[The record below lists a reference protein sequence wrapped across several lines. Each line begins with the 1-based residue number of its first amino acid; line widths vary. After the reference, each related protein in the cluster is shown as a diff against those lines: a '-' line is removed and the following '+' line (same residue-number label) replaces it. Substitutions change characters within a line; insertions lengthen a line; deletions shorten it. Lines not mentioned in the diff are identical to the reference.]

1 MGYLIILMMKPVHVL
16 VQNKSR
22 KIYMS
27 VGKGETHNRKKK
39 WNKMLK
45 ETHRMTGTVKWYNE
59 KKGFGFITSDMNSE
73 DVFLHHTA
81 LQQHEDVQVVTGDR
95 ITFTIQNQEKGPAAL
110 EVKRFSEEKEII
122 HPDQAD
128 LGTKFTDLDLKPEIL
143 HAIRDAGYVN
153 PTPIQA
159 QAIPMVFKGQD
170 LLGCAQTGTGKTAAF
185 ALPILQRLM
194 NNPSKDRLNIINNN
208 KYKIISKIRA
218 LVLSPTRELAIQIAN
233 SFSIYG
239 KYTGLNNVVIYGGV
253 SQNPQVAKLKQG
265 VDIIVATP
273 GRLLDLMRQGHI
285 KLNHVEMLVLDEGD
299 RMLDMGFI
307 HDIRSIIKSV
317 PQKNRQTLLFS
328 ATIPREIIKFARN
341 ILHDPV
347 HINIS
352 PDEPTLEIIEQAAF
366 FISKEKKQALLEYL
380 LADSTITRALVF
392 TRTKHGANRVVKK
405 LQRKRIRAEA
415 IHGNKSQS
423 ARQIALK
430 NFRTGKA
437 RVLVATDVA
446 SRGLDVDDISHV
458 IQFDLPDASETY
470 LHRIGRTA
478 RAGAGGTAF
487 AFCEKSQYKQLREIE
502 QLIRMR
508 VKIVKN
514 HPYTN

>member
-1 MGYLIILMMKPVHVL
+1 
-16 VQNKSR
+16 
-22 KIYMS
+22 
-27 VGKGETHNRKKK
+27 
-39 WNKMLK
+39 MLK
-45 ETHRMTGTVKWYNE
+45 ETHRMTGKVKWYNE

-81 LQQHEDVQVVTGDR
+81 LQPHEDVPIVTGDR
-95 ITFTIQNQEKGPAAL
+95 ITFTIQKQEKGPAAL
-110 EVKRFSEEKEII
+110 EVKRFVEENELLWSEHVGIDI
-122 HPDQAD
+122 
-128 LGTKFTDLDLKPEIL
+128 KFTDLGLKPEIL
-143 HAIRDAGYVN
+143 RAIRDAGYVE

-159 QAIPMVFKGQD
+159 QAIPIVLKGRD

-185 ALPILQRLM
+185 ALPTLQRLM
-194 NNPSKDRLNIINNN
+194 NTPSKERLNIINNN
-208 KYKIISKIRA
+208 KYKIIRKIRM
-218 LVLSPTRELAIQIAN
+218 LILSPTRELAIQIGD
-233 SFSIYG
+233 SFRIYG
-239 KYTGLNNVVIYGGV
+239 KYTGLKSTVIYGGV
-253 SQNPQVAKLKQG
+253 GQNPQVKKLQQG

-273 GRLLDLMRQGHI
+273 GRLLDLIRQGYI
-285 KLNHVEMLVLDEGD
+285 NLSHVEVLILDEGD

-307 HDIRSIIKSV
+307 HDIRSIVKMV

-328 ATIPREIIKFARN
+328 ATIPREIIKFAKN

-347 HINIS
+347 EINIS
-352 PDEPTLEIIEQAAF
+352 PDEPTLEIIKQAAF
-366 FISKEKKQALLEYL
+366 FILKEKKQALLEYL

-405 LQRKRIRAEA
+405 LQRKGIRAES
-415 IHGNKSQS
+415 IHGNKSQF
-423 ARQIALK
+423 ARQNALK

-446 SRGLDVDDISHV
+446 SRGLDVDNISHV

-487 AFCEKSQYKQLREIE
+487 AFCEKNQHRQLKEIE

-508 VKIVKN
+508 VKIVQN
-514 HPYTN
+514 HPYTI

>member
-1 MGYLIILMMKPVHVL
+1 MK
-16 VQNKSR
+16 
-22 KIYMS
+22 I
-27 VGKGETHNRKKK
+27 
-39 WNKMLK
+39 KMLK
-45 ETHRMTGTVKWYNE
+45 ETQRMTGTVKWYNE

-81 LQQHEDVQVVTGDR
+81 LQQHEDVSIVSGDR
-95 ITFTIQNQEKGPAAL
+95 ITFTIQTQEKGPAAL
-110 EVKRFSEEKEII
+110 EVKRFAEENEIL
-122 HPDQAD
+122 HPRKRDIAAD
-128 LGTKFTDLDLKPEIL
+128 IEVKFTDLDLKPEIL
-143 HAIRDAGYVN
+143 HAIRDAGYID

-159 QAIPMVFKGQD
+159 QAIPIVLNGQD

-185 ALPILQRLM
+185 ALPMLQRLM
-194 NNPSKDRLNIINNN
+194 NTTSKDRLNIINNN
-208 KYKIISKIRA
+208 KYKITRKIRV
-218 LVLSPTRELAIQIAN
+218 LVLAPTRELAIQIAD
-233 SFSIYG
+233 SFSMYA
-239 KYTGLNNVVIYGGV
+239 KYTELKNVVIYGGV
-253 SQNPQVAKLKQG
+253 GQNPQVKKLQKG
-265 VDIIVATP
+265 VDIVVATP
-273 GRLLDLMRQGHI
+273 GRLLDLMRQGHVN
-285 KLNHVEMLVLDEGD
+285 LSYVEVLILDEGD

-307 HDIRSIIKSV
+307 HDIRSIIKKV
-317 PQKNRQTLLFS
+317 TQKNRQTLLFS
-328 ATIPREIIKFARN
+328 ATIPREIIKFAKS

-352 PDEPTLEIIEQAAF
+352 PDEPTLDIIKQAAF
-366 FISKEKKQALLEYL
+366 FILKEKKQALLEYL

-405 LQRKRIRAEA
+405 LQRKGIRADS

-423 ARQIALK
+423 ARQNALK
-430 NFRTGKA
+430 NFRTGKV

-446 SRGLDVDDISHV
+446 SRGIDVDSISHV
-458 IQFDLPDASETY
+458 IQFDLPDVSETY

-487 AFCEKSQYKQLREIE
+487 AFCERNQRQQLKEIE

-514 HPYTN
+514 HPYNI